1 MPHSQPSQRACSVAT
16 TSAVWSSEKDCS
28 ASGAAAAMK
37 TAAATP
43 RIISLPAPSPL
54 LHQQPRARNHE
65 STKPREVLFFFVF
78 SCFRVFVFSCFRVF
92 VFSCL
97 EHEPQRELHH
107 ARIAGEA
114 RD

>member
-43 RIISLPAPSPL
+43 RIMTRPAPSRL
-54 LHQQPRARNHE
+54 LHQQPRSHE
-65 STKPREVLFFFVF
+65 TTKKTSLFVVGQFEATAELAEPAEPAEIWFLSDLPALRGCF
-78 SCFRVFVFSCFRVF
+78 SGRM
-92 VFSCL
+92 
-97 EHEPQRELHH
+97 
-107 ARIAGEA
+107 
-114 RD
+114 